1 MELKEYIQN
10 ELNGQKRTSG
20 RVLKEL
26 KQHEYEWRPS
36 CGCNSIGLILFH
48 VSRSEDQFLSK
59 IQGKPQL
66 WDTEKWYD
74 KLKMAQTEAGSH
86 YTADQVDAFP
96 CPDGANLAAY
106 FEAVRAKAV
115 GFLAGESA
123 ADLDQKITVT
133 PFPGE
138 TTVAAMFS
146 LIVNHAAGHF
156 GEMAYI
162 RGIQRGLDK

>member
-1 MELKEYIQN
+1 MELKEYIQS
-10 ELNGQKRTSG
+10 ELNGQKRTTG

-26 KQHEYEWRPS
+26 KQGEYEWRPA

-48 VSRSEDQFLSK
+48 ISRSEDQFLSK
-59 IQGKPQL
+59 ILGKPQL

-74 KLKMAQTEAGSH
+74 KLKTSQTEAGSH
-86 YTADQVDAFP
+86 YTADQVNAFP
-96 CPDGANLAAY
+96 CPDGGNLAAY
-106 FEAVRAKAV
+106 FEAARGRTGDALSAM
-115 GFLAGESA
+115 SA
-123 ADLDQKITVT
+123 ADLGQKITVT

-156 GEMAYI
+156 GEMAYV